1 MFASYFITGLKL
13 HVFLINNG
21 MSQIDDKAWLHNG
34 MCISFCCNGSYSLLF
49 YSNDRRRQLFL
60 SDRVLHLLKILRK

>member
-1 MFASYFITGLKL
+1 MFPSYFITGLKF

-21 MSQIDDKAWLHNG
+21 MSQIHDKAWLHNG
-34 MCISFCCNGSYSLLF
+34 MRTSFCCNGSYSLLF

-60 SDRVLHLLKILRK
+60 SDRVLHLLKMLMK